1 MIKKALIA
9 SAIALAT
16 GAFVFGTS
24 FRSYVRTTAGSV
36 RDAVKG
42 EVPIEFEVKR
52 AQDLVEHLIPDIHRC
67 MHTIA
72 EQEVEIDH
80 LGRGI
85 EQKTAQLE
93 RQKEA
98 ILSLRGDLGS
108 GKDTYRFAGLTYTSD
123 DVKRDLSSR
132 LERYKSA
139 EATLERDR
147 QILRA
152 HQETLKANQRKLD
165 EMISA
170 KRDLEVQIA
179 QLEARLRTL
188 QAAEAASTLEFDDSQ
203 LAQAKK
209 LINELNKQLDVREK
223 MLDAEGRFPGL
234 IPVDADDEIP
244 AVDVIEQVD
253 AHFGPT
259 EMAPVLSQKP
269 AA

>member
-1 MIKKALIA
+1 MIKKALIG
-9 SAIALAT
+9 SAVALAL
-16 GAFVFGTS
+16 GAFVFGAGL
-24 FRSYVRTTAGSV
+24 RSYVRTTAHSV
-36 RDAVKG
+36 RDVVKG

-52 AQDLVEHLIPDIHRC
+52 AQDLVEHLVPDIHNC

-80 LGRGI
+80 LSRAI
-85 EQKTAQLE
+85 DQRTAELA
-93 RQKEA
+93 RQKDA
-98 ILSLRGDLGS
+98 ILALSSDLKS
-108 GKDTYRFAGLTYTSD
+108 GQGTYRFAGLTYTSHE
-123 DVKRDLSSR
+123 VQRDLANR
-132 LERYKSA
+132 FERYQAA
-139 EATLERDR
+139 EAALQRDQ

-188 QAAEAASTLEFDDSQ
+188 QAAEAATTLEFDDSQ

-209 LINELNKQLDVREK
+209 LIGELNKQLDVREK
-223 MLDAEGRFPGL
+223 LLDAEGRFPGL
-234 IPVDADDEIP
+234 IPVEARDEVP
-244 AVDVIEQVD
+244 VDVVEQID
-253 AHFGPT
+253 SYFHG
-259 EMAPVLSQKP
+259 EDSAPVLAEKP